1 MNMHITPSTQAT
13 PMRSRWLRA
22 LGWAAA
28 IGVCALVFAMYTV
41 PDFMVMVADKVWSCF

>member
-1 MNMHITPSTQAT
+1 MSTTSSTPTT
-13 PMRSRWLRA
+13 PVRSRGWRV